1 MRALK
6 MLLHLARMHKIP
18 SRAFL
23 RILKYISLPRNTMEN
38 SISTETK
45 RICFNS
51 SWESEREKQQL
62 LLSMRPFD

>member
-6 MLLHLARMHKIP
+6 MILHLTRMHKIP
-18 SRAFL
+18 SRAFP
-23 RILKYISLPRNTMEN
+23 RILKYISLPQNIMEN

-45 RICFNS
+45 RISFDS

-62 LLSMRPFD
+62 LLSTRPFG